1 MDYGTFLK
9 KLEESGNHY
18 DIPKIESAF
27 EIADAA
33 HQGQSRRSGE
43 AYVTHPLEVAA
54 ILLELGMDTD
64 CICAALLHDTI
75 EDTSVSYADIKKG
88 FGETVADLVSGVTKI
103 GNIPFSSR
111 EEAQMENLR
120 KMILATAKDVRVVLI
135 KLADRLHN
143 MRTMDSMPPQK
154 QLQKSL
160 ETMEVYAPLAHRLG
174 MQRWKIE
181 LEDLALRYLD
191 PYGFAEIENAI
202 SLRKNER
209 DDFLNGIIANV
220 KERFGDSYIN
230 VKISGRVKH
239 TYSIYRKMFT
249 QNKSFDEI
257 YDLFAIRII
266 VENMNECYNVLGIIH
281 DMYKPIPGRFKDYIS
296 TPKPN
301 MYQSLHTTV
310 IGKEGIPFEVQIRTF
325 EMHHTAEYGIAA
337 HWKYKQGLSKKDA
350 LDGKLDWVQ
359 KLVHNEAAD
368 PEEFMRPFKID
379 FFADEVFVFTPGG
392 DLISLPAGSTV
403 IDFAYAIHS
412 AVGNR
417 MIGAKVNGKMVNLDY
432 QVKNGEIVEII
443 KSGHVKG
450 PSRDWLNIAKTS
462 EAKSKIRTWFKKERR
477 EENIATGKEML
488 AEALR
493 HEGIRYEQEQL
504 EEELLPIAKRI
515 GFTGVEELY
524 AGLGYGGVSLSRIL
538 PKLKEEYQKLRAP
551 EEEEE
556 LPAANESK
564 PKRRT
569 GKGVIV
575 EGVENCLIKYA
586 RCCNP
591 LPGDDIIGYIT
602 KGYGISVHRTD
613 CVNVKSSLARGDEN
627 DRWLRVT
634 WSGSPGVTFPAEIVI
649 VANKRVGLLADIT
662 TALANLRVFIHAVN
676 AREVTGGRLQVSIR
690 VDAPDVEYINSI
702 IKKLRQVQSVLEIRR
717 GSGM

>member
-1 MDYGTFLK
+1 MRARF
-9 KLEESGNHY
+9 
-18 DIPKIESAF
+18 F
-27 EIADAA
+27 
-33 HQGQSRRSGE
+33 RRK
-43 AYVTHPLEVAA
+43 A
-54 ILLELGMDTD
+54 
-64 CICAALLHDTI
+64 
-75 EDTSVSYADIKKG
+75 VS
-88 FGETVADLVSGVTKI
+88 
-103 GNIPFSSR
+103 
-111 EEAQMENLR
+111 
-120 KMILATAKDVRVVLI
+120 
-135 KLADRLHN
+135 
-143 MRTMDSMPPQK
+143 
-154 QLQKSL
+154 
-160 ETMEVYAPLAHRLG
+160 
-174 MQRWKIE
+174 
-181 LEDLALRYLD
+181 
-191 PYGFAEIENAI
+191 
-202 SLRKNER
+202 
-209 DDFLNGIIANV
+209 
-220 KERFGDSYIN
+220 
-230 VKISGRVKH
+230 
-239 TYSIYRKMFT
+239 
-249 QNKSFDEI
+249 
-257 YDLFAIRII
+257 
-266 VENMNECYNVLGIIH
+266 
-281 DMYKPIPGRFKDYIS
+281 
-296 TPKPN
+296 
-301 MYQSLHTTV
+301 
-310 IGKEGIPFEVQIRTF
+310 
-325 EMHHTAEYGIAA
+325 
-337 HWKYKQGLSKKDA
+337 
-350 LDGKLDWVQ
+350 
-359 KLVHNEAAD
+359 
-368 PEEFMRPFKID
+368 
-379 FFADEVFVFTPGG
+379 
-392 DLISLPAGSTV
+392 
-403 IDFAYAIHS
+403 
-412 AVGNR
+412 
-417 MIGAKVNGKMVNLDY
+417 
-432 QVKNGEIVEII
+432 NGEIVEII

-493 HEGIRYEQEQL
+493 HEGVHYEPEQL

-556 LPAANESK
+556 ELPAASESK

-613 CVNVKSSLARGDEN
+613 CVNVKSSLERGDEN

-676 AREVTGGRLQVSIR
+676 AREIAGGRLQVSIR
-690 VDAPDVEYINSI
+690 VDAPDVEYVSSI